1 MGQVNVLVGKIGN
14 QIVVEPE
21 WVKLSMSNRDE
32 IVWICNA
39 ANFEVDFGSPGNC
52 PFPGWSNGKKA
63 GAKDTPLPSGVPNT
77 RRPGSYKY
85 SVTSPGLS
93 PCDPEVSIKP

>member
-21 WVKLSMSNRDE
+21 WVKLSMSNKDE

-52 PFPGWSNGKKA
+52 PFPGWSVGKNVCPPDVRWIITCASYVSPKWRSARSTLSA
-63 GAKDTPLPSGVPNT
+63 GFTGSTT
-77 RRPGSYKY
+77 R
-85 SVTSPGLS
+85 
-93 PCDPEVSIKP
+93 